1 MSYESKEKDPLK
13 AAKAMIKELKKPSE
27 EIEYT
32 PPIPKDVKVKRYE
45 LEGGILYLDLM
56 QNINKWIP
64 WKRLW

>member
-45 LEGGILYLDLM
+45 LEEESCIWILM

>member
-45 LEGGILYLDLM
+45 TGGR
-56 QNINKWIP
+56 NP
-64 WKRLW
+64 VSGF